1 MARRV
6 ASGCLVFHEGNC
18 LLLRRSALEDT
29 MQGLWEMP
37 AGKIESDLDGSPRE
51 NAIRETLEEAG
62 IALGDVAPLGEHLTD
77 SKRFYGF
84 LGVSDTADVELS
96 FEHDAFVWM
105 SVPDILAAVAADDM
119 MVGHHTIYFLQE
131 LLDGAEGFM
140 YEAESFAAESGDVRI
155 NYNANCPACISIMS
169 LIGEEK
175 LETDPANTYWGGG
188 AYQNEVQH
196 LQDGDWDF
204 GDGQGR
210 VQLHEPL
217 LVGGIHHNLLGR
229 AGSLLHEYNNNGN
242 GNLLEMGENEECY
255 ECGGTGEFDCYSG
268 CDDGK
273 QECYA
278 CDGTGEVEDDEGEDE
293 VCDDCDGSGEEDC
306 NSCEGQSWCNE
317 CGGSGEFWN
326 EEIVSGIDYW
336 YRTNV
341 IDYISANGDSDIR
354 YALDRLVDGLESG
367 QLRTTYGQE
376 MYNDANHKLYNDLH
390 DAIIYYVINT
400 PNKPLPEG
408 DTLDAE
414 TFSAEKITKDELV
427 EYLDWLE
434 DGEHY
439 VFDTSPRAVRFRD
452 LLAGDL
458 QINSADVDFMD
469 QDEFILLGA
478 EGLPRGVAVNS
489 FKTVSNVYYNG
500 KLYRKFEGRRH
511 RERAESIAEWMMQ
524 KLSQNPRR
532 FDYIR
537 FGAED
542 YSEQDAI
549 ADDIIGQTIFNY
561 VQIRDYIRQNLT
573 DEAIE
578 FLDYNIQVAFDE
590 LIDEDMRQQVEHV
603 MNTNRFEAEFIS
615 INNPSK
621 FSHNYVENLE
631 QELKRCYKEIDFL
644 KNHVIDE
651 DVYWIATC
659 KPDAGG
665 ECSISIEGYEELMRL
680 VKEGIVEIPDYSH
693 ATDELLLLR
702 GCDCGI
708 THEEWLE
715 SRNDF
720 FDALNASFEAEF
732 VSINNP
738 FKYPSNY
745 VGNLEQD
752 LKQANQVIKM
762 VREICRVNVTYD
774 WEQWGSISPSEEFE
788 NIVEIIDEKSPANFA
803 GENFEARYIRS
814 LNTPRQPMPWDLEPN
829 MTDEGM
835 PYLTRR
841 EYDSMRKIGYTD
853 EEIRNGYQRSYG
865 SESFEAE
872 STRKPARVEIKR
884 ATIDPYKL
892 TAVFYDKDDKKI
904 KTTHFGDER
913 YEDYTIHKDKERLK
927 NYNTR
932 HGAKSAGEKWQ
943 KPMTAGALSKWILWN
958 KPSLAGSFADYK
970 RRFKLKGDLKA
981 KTSGGRKRAE
991 GFEDKVEYI
1000 IFDRKRGQAPTHIIK
1015 VMDKK
1020 LDSKTLC
1027 DMYLKGKSWNIAGVP
1042 AKVSSK
1048 DNPSGL
1054 CYKCVEKQSETFA
1067 TEYTPSQT
1075 LGEYDARELA
1085 LSNVA
1090 TGDFFTDSLKFS
1102 TTRKAA
1108 ESDEDAKKLREYE
1121 KTYGKKQAKIRM
1133 RLKRKIYKEKSMGTK
1148 AGQWSARKSQK
1159 LKREYETACERAGLK
1174 PYKTSKTEKQEDLE
1188 DWSDQDWKTSSGKKS
1203 SKTGEPYFPAKA
1215 VEALK
1220 KKGLYTKAKR
1230 QKAKATKEG
1239 KQNAR
1244 YSDDIRKAVAKY
1256 RAELWE

>member
-62 IALGDVAPLGEHLTD
+62 IALGDVAPLGEHQTD

-96 FEHDAFVWM
+96 FEHDAYVWM
-105 SVPDILAAVAADDM
+105 STPDILTAVAADEM
-119 MVGHHTIYFLQE
+119 MVGHHTIYFLQQ

-140 YEAESFAAESGDVRI
+140 YEAESFAAESEDVRI

-188 AYQNEVQH
+188 AYQKEVQH
-196 LQDGDWDF
+196 LQDGTWPCF
-204 GDGQGR
+204 ECDGRGFFWNIIQEEPELIRERGPTCEPCEGMGEFY
-210 VQLHEPL
+210 LHEPL

-273 QECYA
+273 QDCYA

-326 EEIVSGIDYW
+326 EEIVSGIDNW
-336 YRTNV
+336 YQTNV

-367 QLRTTYGQE
+367 QLKTTYGQE

-400 PNKPLPEG
+400 SNKPLPEG

-478 EGLPRGVAVNS
+478 EGLPRGVSVKS

-549 ADDIIGQTIFNY
+549 ADGIIGQTIFNY

-603 MNTNRFEAEFIS
+603 MNTNLFEAEFVSINNPFKYPNNYVGNLEQDLKQANQVIKMVREICRVNVIYDWEQWGSISPSEEFGNIVEIIDAKSPANFAGENFEARYIRSLNTPRQPMPWDLEPNMTEEGMPYLTRREYDSMRKIGYTDEEIRNGYQRSYGSESFEAEFIS

-621 FSHNYVENLE
+621 YSHNYVENLE
-631 QELKRCYKEIDFL
+631 QELKRCYEVIDFL

-715 SRNDF
+715 SLNNF
-720 FDALNASFEAEF
+720 YDALNASFEAESTSKPHS
-732 VSINNP
+732 VTISRS
-738 FKYPSNY
+738 SN
-745 VGNLEQD
+745 
-752 LKQANQVIKM
+752 
-762 VREICRVNVTYD
+762 
-774 WEQWGSISPSEEFE
+774 SE
-788 NIVEIIDEKSPANFA
+788 K
-803 GENFEARYIRS
+803 
-814 LNTPRQPMPWDLEPN
+814 
-829 MTDEGM
+829 
-835 PYLTRR
+835 
-841 EYDSMRKIGYTD
+841 
-853 EEIRNGYQRSYG
+853 
-865 SESFEAE
+865 
-872 STRKPARVEIKR
+872 
-884 ATIDPYKL
+884 KL
-892 TAVFYDKDDKKI
+892 MAVFEDSEGKKM
-904 KTTHFGDER
+904 KTTHFGQR
-913 YEDYTIHKDKERLK
+913 GASDYTKH
-927 NYNTR
+927 
-932 HGAKSAGEKWQ
+932 GEKKRMELYLERHAGKAPSYTTSSREDW
-943 KPMTAGALSKWILWN
+943 KDPTTAGSLSRWILWN
-958 KPSLAGSFADYK
+958 KPSLSASFNDFKK
-970 RRFKLKGDLKA
+970 RFNLKGDLK
-981 KTSGGRKRAE
+981 
-991 GFEDKVEYI
+991 V
-1000 IFDRKRGQAPTHIIK
+1000 
-1015 VMDKK
+1015 KK
-1020 LDSKTLC
+1020 S
-1027 DMYLKGKSWNIAGVP
+1027 A
-1042 AKVSSK
+1042 
-1048 DNPSGL
+1048 
-1054 CYKCVEKQSETFA
+1054 ETF
-1067 TEYTPSQT
+1067 
-1075 LGEYDARELA
+1075 DAEIVEVEMACPKCNINGIFEQKEGRIGYKLFCKNCDYSEWHEWN
-1085 LSNVA
+1085 SES
-1090 TGDFFTDSLKFS
+1090 FE
-1102 TTRKAA
+1102 A
-1108 ESDEDAKKLREYE
+1108 EEENAKKLREYE
-1121 KTYGKKQAKIRM
+1121 RTYGKKQAKIRM

-1159 LKREYETACERAGLK
+1159 LKREYEKACERAGLK
-1174 PYKTSKTEKQEDLE
+1174 PYKTGKTEKQEDLE
-1188 DWSDQDWKTSSGKKS
+1188 DWSDQKWKTSSGKKS

-1230 QKAKATKEG
+1230 QKAKATKAS

-1244 YSDDIRKAVAKY
+1244 YSDDIRKVVAKY
-1256 RAELWE
+1256 RAETWE